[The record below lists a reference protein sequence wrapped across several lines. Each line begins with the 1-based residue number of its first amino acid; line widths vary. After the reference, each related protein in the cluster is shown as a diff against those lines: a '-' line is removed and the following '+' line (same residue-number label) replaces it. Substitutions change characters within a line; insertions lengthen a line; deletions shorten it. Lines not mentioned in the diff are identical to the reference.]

1 MQNPL
6 DLFAERLRA
15 ARARR
20 NITQRQLADKLNMSV
35 RTIIELEKCN
45 SSPRFE
51 TVAALAQEMN
61 ISLDAV
67 VFQDMQSDTISKNVI
82 DFFSGKSEKDVEK
95 YLELCR
101 HAEALTKAYRDTKG
115 D

>member
-20 NITQRQLADKLNMSV
+20 NITQRQLAEKLNMSV

-51 TVAALAQEMN
+51 TVAA
-61 ISLDAV
+61 
-67 VFQDMQSDTISKNVI
+67 
-82 DFFSGKSEKDVEK
+82 
-95 YLELCR
+95 
-101 HAEALTKAYRDTKG
+101 
-115 D
+115 

>member
-20 NITQRQLADKLNMSV
+20 NITQRQLAEKLNMSV
-35 RTIIELEKCN
+35 PTIIELEKCN

-51 TVAALAQEMN
+51 TVAALAREMN
-61 ISLDAV
+61 ISLDAI
-67 VFQDMQSDTISKNVI
+67 VFQNMRSDAVSKSVI
-82 DFFSGKSEKDVEK
+82 DFFAGKSEEEIEK
-95 YLELCR
+95 YLALCR
-101 HAEALTKAYRDTKG
+101 QAEAFRDTKG

>member
-20 NITQRQLADKLNMSV
+20 NITQRQLAEKLNMSV

-51 TVAALAQEMN
+51 TVAALAREMN
-61 ISLDAV
+61 ISLDAI
-67 VFQDMQSDTISKNVI
+67 VFQNMRSDAVSKSVI
-82 DFFSGKSEKDVEK
+82 DFFAGKSEEEIEK
-95 YLELCR
+95 YLALCR
-101 HAEALTKAYRDTKG
+101 QAEAFRDTNG